1 MFQIRSWQLALSLL
15 GFFRI
20 YVEKLKHLR
29 CLAFVKVDK
38 KFDKVCRD
46 EAEML
51 SRKLGFDQ
59 NLGFDEKIISDPTR
73 FQL

>member
-51 SRKLGFDQ
+51 SRKLVDQ
-59 NLGFDEKIISDPTR
+59 KLGFNEKILSDPSR